1 MMLQDK
7 ITVLKGIGAAKAKL
21 FEKVGVATIQDLL
34 GYYPRGYE
42 DRTKTVPIFEAFE
55 SQTVCIK
62 ATVFSAVSERRINKT
77 LSLYT
82 AELADE
88 SGRLQAT
95 WFNNKYIKNS
105 IKKGETYIFYGRIRR
120 VGAHKCIENPIFER
134 TDKQQLVT
142 GKIVPLYPLTEG
154 LTQKNVQSAMA
165 QAFDAVDEVE
175 ESLPRSL
182 RTAYTLAPLQQAIKN
197 IHFPADFDAY
207 ERARRRLVFEELLTL
222 SLSLAKIKQSKTACR
237 REQAI
242 DTSFLDEFTSSLPYA
257 LTRAQ
262 RAVLDEIC
270 VDLAG
275 HTPMNRLVQGDVGS
289 GKTAVAAAAM
299 YTVAKNGCQAALMAP
314 TELLARQHYENFVKM
329 MDGRLSVCLLI
340 GSMSQ
345 AEKNAAYAAIQSGQ
359 ADLIIGTHAL
369 IQTKVAYKNLAL
381 VVTDEQHRFG
391 VVHRDAIT
399 QKGDNPHVMVMSAT
413 PIPRTLAL
421 ILYGDLDIS
430 IIDELPPG
438 RKAVATYAVGESM
451 RARIYAFMKKHVDA
465 GRQVYIVCPLIEE
478 TESTDLKNVVDYTE
492 TLSKKV
498 FPSYRIG
505 LLHSRLGAEQKDR
518 LMLQFKSGGIDILV
532 STTVIEVGVDVPN
545 AAVMVI
551 ENAERFGLSQLHQLR
566 GRVGRGSEQSF
577 CILINQSDGEIAK
590 KRMEIMCSSGDGFYI
605 SEQDLQLRG
614 PGDFFGTKQHGI
626 PTLKIANLISDR
638 DILKEVQ
645 AVAKAL
651 LDGTLEMEEA
661 ERRALFGTVNR
672 TADTILL

>member
-1 MMLQDK
+1 MLTQN
-7 ITVLKGIGAAKAKL
+7 ITVLKGIGAARAKL
-21 FEKVGVATIQDLL
+21 FEKVGVTTVWDLL
-34 GYYPRGYE
+34 TYYPRGYE
-42 DRTKTVPIFEAFE
+42 DRTKIVPIFEAYD

-62 ATVFSAVSERRINKT
+62 ATVFSAVSERRISKT
-77 LSLYT
+77 LSLYSV
-82 AELADE
+82 ELVDE
-88 SGRLQAT
+88 SGRMQAT
-95 WFNNKYIKNS
+95 WFNNKYIKSS
-105 IKKGETYIFYGRIRR
+105 IKKGDTYIFYGRIRR
-120 VGAHKCIENPIFER
+120 VGARKCIENPIFEQAG
-134 TDKQQLVT
+134 KKQLVT

-154 LTQKNVQSAMA
+154 LTQKNVQSATA
-165 QAFDAVDEVE
+165 QALDALGEVE

-182 RTAYTLAPLQQAIKN
+182 RTAYGLVPLQQAIAD
-197 IHFPADFDAY
+197 IHYPADFDAY
-207 ERARRRLVFEELLTL
+207 EQARRRLVFDELLSL
-222 SLSLAKIKQSKTACR
+222 SLSLAKIKKSKTACR
-237 REQAI
+237 REHTI
-242 DTSFLDEFTSSLPYA
+242 DPSCMDTFIDSLPYA

-262 RAVLDEIC
+262 RVVLDEIC
-270 VDLAG
+270 IDLAS

-289 GKTAVAAAAM
+289 GKTVVAAAAM
-299 YTVAKNGCQAALMAP
+299 YAVAKNGCQAALMAP
-314 TELLARQHYENFVKM
+314 TELLARQHYDSFVKM
-329 MDGRLSVCLLI
+329 MGGRLSVCLLT

-359 ADLIIGTHAL
+359 ADLIIGTHAI
-369 IQTKVAYKNLAL
+369 IQSNVEFHNLAL

-438 RKAVATYAVGESM
+438 RKTVATYAVGESM
-451 RARIYAFMKKHVDA
+451 RARIYAFMKKHVDN
-465 GRQVYIVCPLIEE
+465 GRQIYIVCPLIEE
-478 TESTDLKNVVDYTE
+478 TEQTDLKNVVDYTE

-505 LLHSRLGAEQKDR
+505 LLHSRLAAAEKEM
-518 LMLQFKSGGIDILV
+518 LMLRFKNGEVDILV

-545 AAVMVI
+545 ATVMVV

-577 CILINQSDGEIAK
+577 CILFNQSDGEVAK
-590 KRMEIMCSSGDGFYI
+590 KRMEIMCASNDGFYI

-626 PTLKIANLISDR
+626 PTLKIANLIRDI

-645 AVAKAL
+645 AASDGL
-651 LDGTLEMEEA
+651 LSGTLAVEEA
-661 ERRALFGTVNR
+661 EQRALFGMVNR